1 MINEH
6 AAEWSFNRQHNEA
19 NADLNDARHQAHDL
33 RKEDAQAVPEA
44 EQDAD

>member
-6 AAEWSFNRQHNEA
+6 AAEGSFNRQHNET
-19 NADLNDARHQAHDL
+19 NAYLNDTGHKTHDL
-33 RKEDAQAVPEA
+33 CEENAQTVPEA